1 MKLAR
6 CKGMALA
13 AFRLANYA
21 SYGTYARPKKESE
34 LYWATISAEDGLPAG
49 SYQLGMI
56 LFDDDSDS
64 SNVVRAEYWLKKA
77 KAQGITLA
85 DFGLCLIAKRKT
97 PQCLNAN
104 SP

>member
-1 MKLAR
+1 
-6 CKGMALA
+6 
-13 AFRLANYA
+13 
-21 SYGTYARPKKESE
+21 
-34 LYWATISAEDGLPAG
+34 
-49 SYQLGMI
+49 MI